1 MVKVINKVVECGK
14 LWSKFVSLPK
24 IKGEQ
29 NMMNLIGTY
38 ECKTDSKGRFMM
50 PSSLKKQL
58 NSVVNE
64 GFVLKRSVF
73 NNCLE
78 LYPMKE
84 WESMIGQVNKLN
96 RFVKKNND
104 FIRSYMSG
112 LKMLEID
119 TTGRILIPKDLI
131 SFADISKNLVL
142 ASSVNMIEIW
152 DKDQYENT
160 VKETLVDF
168 GSLAEEV
175 MGNQSSL
182 NDIS

>member
-1 MVKVINKVVECGK
+1 M
-14 LWSKFVSLPK
+14 WSNFVSLPK
-24 IKGEQ
+24 IISNQK
-29 NMMNLIGTY
+29 MMNLIGTY
-38 ECKTDSKGRFMM
+38 ECKTDVKGRFMM

-58 NSVVNE
+58 NLVESLGDV
-64 GFVLKRSVF
+64 FVLKRSVF

-84 WESMIGQVNKLN
+84 WESMVSQVNKLN

-112 LKMLEID
+112 LKILEID
-119 TTGRILIPKDLI
+119 STGRILIPKDLI
-131 SFADISKNLVL
+131 SFAGISKNLVL

-152 DKDQYENT
+152 DKNQYEET
-160 VKETLVDF
+160 VKESLVDF

-175 MGNQSSL
+175 MGNPSHSD
-182 NDIS
+182 DIS